1 MEVLAV
7 ARLPVAELPTKGWL
21 EMEAQEQ
28 AGALLGNAAGYVATR
43 TIRIGLDHGLFEVVG
58 ERGPLSSSDLAVAVG
73 IDPLYSQVWCRSAFA
88 SGVLIGH
95 DDDLYEL
102 APHIEVLL
110 LDQASP
116 AYLGGLFKVLTEPE
130 MFDVFSENLSSG
142 ERIWWDQTSPR
153 WIAAVGETGG
163 AFNTRFIPDGLAM
176 VPGASERLAAGGR
189 ALELACGT
197 GVGLVRL
204 GTHYPSVGLVGL
216 DGDAHSLG
224 AARSRLDGARMSE
237 RVELMHSGMEDLDA
251 SQEYDA
257 ITINV
262 SMHECR
268 DIEKVTAAVYRAL
281 KPGGYFLNSDFPFP
295 DTGEGIRTV
304 PGRIMSGIQFFEA
317 LIDDQ
322 LLGVDYYIDLFER
335 HGFTEAGKVELTP
348 VHAITWA
355 KK

>member
-1 MEVLAV
+1 ME
-7 ARLPVAELPTKGWL
+7 P
-21 EMEAQEQ
+21 QEQ
-28 AGALLGNAAGYVATR
+28 AGRLLGNAAGYIATR
-43 TIRIGLDHGLFEVVG
+43 TIRIGLDHGLFEYIAA
-58 ERGPLSSSDLAVAVG
+58 EGPVSSAGLAESAG
-73 IDPLYSQVWCRSAFA
+73 IDGLYSDVWCRSAFA
-88 SGVLIGH
+88 AGVLEGH
-95 DDDLYEL
+95 DEDAYTL

-110 LDQASP
+110 LDKSSP
-116 AYLGGLFKVLTEPE
+116 GYVGGLFKVLTQPE
-130 MFDVFSENLSSG
+130 VFDTFDQNFESG
-142 ERIWWDQTSPR
+142 ERIWWDQTSPT

-163 AFNTRFIPDGLAM
+163 AFNTRFIPGGISKI
-176 VPGASERLAAGGR
+176 PGATDRLAGGGK

-204 GTHYPSVGLVGL
+204 GTEYPSLDLVGL

-224 AARSRLDGARMSE
+224 AARSMIEGAGMGD
-237 RVELMHSGMEDLDA
+237 RVEFIHSGMEDLDA
-251 SQEYDA
+251 EEDFDA

-268 DIEKVTAAVYRAL
+268 NIEKVTAAVHKAL

-295 DTGEGIRTV
+295 ESGDGIKTV
-304 PGRIMSGIQFFEA
+304 PGRIMTGIQFFEA

-322 LLGVDYYIDLFER
+322 LLSVNYYLDLYKR
-335 HGFTEAGKVELTP
+335 HGFTETGMVEVTP